1 MQARTVRRLLYLAGF
16 IALLVFLLRREE
28 TGTLPIGRDRIGYL
42 TIEGVITT
50 SEELVD
56 DIDLLASNPH
66 VRGLV
71 VRIDSPGGGVA
82 PSQEIHDALVRFEE
96 DGDRPVVVSMGNV
109 AASGGYYVACGAN
122 KIVANA
128 GTLTGS
134 IGVIMYFTQ
143 FHDLLDRLGVHA
155 EAIKT
160 GTFKDIGSP
169 TREMTDEERALLED
183 VLDNVLDQFVTAIA
197 EGRGMPEEEVRAIA
211 DGRIFSGEQAKEHG
225 LVDELGGLHDA
236 IQMAGDLTGLG
247 PEPELLRPQES
258 GVRRLRE
265 LLDDSAVGRL
275 FPSPMLQGLCF
286 LYRY

>member
-1 MQARTVRRLLYLAGF
+1 MQARTIRRLLYLAGF

-28 TGTLPIGRDRIGYL
+28 TGNLPIGRDRIGYL

-56 DIDLLASNPH
+56 DIDLLAANPH

-82 PSQEIHDALVRFEE
+82 PSQEIHDALVRFQS

-109 AASGGYYVACGAN
+109 AASGGYYVACGAET
-122 KIVANA
+122 IVANP

-143 FHDLLDRLGVHA
+143 FHDLLERLGVHA

-169 TREMTDEERALLED
+169 ARAMTDAERALLED
-183 VLDNVLDQFVTAIA
+183 VLDNVLGQFVTAIS
-197 EGRGMPEEEVRAIA
+197 EGRGMPEDEVRALA
-211 DGRIFSGEQAKEHG
+211 DGRIFSGEQAQERG

-236 IQMAGDLTGLG
+236 IELAGNLTGLG
-247 PEPELLRPQES
+247 PKPELLRPQES

-265 LLDDSAVGRL
+265 LFDDSAVGRL
-275 FPSPMLQGLCF
+275 FPSPTLQGLCF

>member
-1 MQARTVRRLLYLAGF
+1 MRARNLRRLLYLAAF
-16 IALLVFLLRREE
+16 LALLVFLLRREE
-28 TGTLPIGRDRIGYL
+28 PAALPIGHDRLGYL
-42 TIEGVITT
+42 TVDGLIIT

-71 VRIDSPGGGVA
+71 LRIDSPGGGVA
-82 PSQEIHDALVRFEE
+82 PSQEIHDAIVRFQQ

-109 AASGGYYVACGAN
+109 AASGGYYVACGAE

-128 GTLTGS
+128 GSLTGS
-134 IGVIMYFTQ
+134 IGVIMHFTQ

-169 TREMTDEERALLED
+169 TREMTDEERALLKG
-183 VLDNVLDQFVTAIA
+183 VLDNVLEQFIGAIA

-211 DGRIFSGEQAKEHG
+211 DGRIFSGEQAREHG

-236 IQMAGDLTGLG
+236 IQLAGELTGLG
-247 PEPELLRPQES
+247 PKPELVRPQES
-258 GVRRLRE
+258 RVRRLRE
-265 LLDDSAVGRL
+265 LLDGSTVGRL
-275 FPSPMLQGLCF
+275 LGPQTLQGMCF

>member
-1 MQARTVRRLLYLAGF
+1 MQARTVRRFLYLAGF

-28 TGTLPIGRDRIGYL
+28 PGGLPMAHDRLGFL
-42 TIEGVITT
+42 TIAGVITT

-56 DIDLLASNPH
+56 DIELLASNPH

-71 VRIDSPGGGVA
+71 LRVDSPGGGVA
-82 PSQEIHDALVRFEE
+82 PSQEIHDALVRFQG

-109 AASGGYYVACGAN
+109 AASGGYYVSCGAE

-134 IGVIMYFTQ
+134 IGVIMHFTQ

-160 GTFKDIGSP
+160 GAFKDIGSP
-169 TREMTDEERALLED
+169 TREMTDEERALLEG
-183 VLDNVLDQFVTAIA
+183 VLDDVHGQFVAAIV
-197 EGRGMPEEEVRAIA
+197 EGRGMPEEVVRALA
-211 DGRIFSGEQAKEHG
+211 DGRIFSGQQAKERG

-236 IQMAGDLTGLG
+236 IRLAGDLTGLG

-265 LLDDSAVGRL
+265 LIDGSTVGRL
-275 FPSPMLQGLCF
+275 FAAPGLQGLCF

>member
-16 IALLVFLLRREE
+16 IALLVFLLRREH
-28 TGTLPIGRDRIGYL
+28 TGNLPIGRDRLGFL
-42 TIEGVITT
+42 TIDGVITT
-50 SEELVD
+50 SDELVD
-56 DIDLLASNPH
+56 DIEQLAANPH

-82 PSQEIHDALVRFEE
+82 PSQEIHDALVRFEG
-96 DGDRPVVVSMGNV
+96 DGDRPVVVSMGNI
-109 AASGGYYVACGAN
+109 AASGGYYVACGAD
-122 KIVANA
+122 KIVADP

-183 VLDNVLDQFVTAIA
+183 VLDNVLDQFVAAIA
-197 EGRGMPEEEVRAIA
+197 EGRGMAEEDVRAVA

-236 IQMAGDLTGLG
+236 IQLAGDLTGLG
-247 PEPELLRPQES
+247 PHPELLRPQES
-258 GVRRLRE
+258 GVRKLR
-265 LLDDSAVGRL
+265 DIIDGSAVGRFL
-275 FPSPMLQGLCF
+275 PASTLQGLCF